1 MEKNPATEVHR
12 LHGGALMVRRHRF
25 CQFKIYCGG
34 PILRSTDG
42 GRRDAELV
50 DSGRYYIEKA
60 LTLKTFREVA
70 SFALV
75 IHTAVA

>member
-1 MEKNPATEVHR
+1 MEKNPATVP
-12 LHGGALMVRRHRF
+12 ALLPVQNLWRRP
-25 CQFKIYCGG
+25 C
-34 PILRSTDG
+34 RSTDD

-75 IHTAVA
+75 IHTAGT